1 MEDLNV
7 SLESHLLNTLKPVLP
22 VLDTSLRHRLA
33 SCINSTDART
43 IPYTL
48 LLDVS
53 KWTRSNPT
61 ALRASSLNPNDY
73 TMVALLA
80 GTTTSPERKFG
91 TYVPPKSED
100 VLAAERKRERKAI
113 TTIVN
118 GVFSVGGAGAAA
130 WIGSANTGWKYEWRV
145 LFSFFVAVV
154 VAISELVLFILWQS
168 RSSPGERK
176 KQQKYIRSKK
186 VEDVPPREI
195 ELEGVDTKGLRQ
207 RTRTVQDS

>member
-7 SLESHLLNTLKPVLP
+7 SLEPHLLNTLKPVLP
-22 VLDTSLRHRLA
+22 VLDTSLRRRLA
-33 SCINSTDART
+33 SYINSTDART

-80 GTTTSPERKFG
+80 GATTSPERKFG

-130 WIGSANTGWKYEWRV
+130 WIGSANTGWKYEWV
-145 LFSFFVAVV
+145 SVV
-154 VAISELVLFILWQS
+154 WSGRLCRMSLMTIAGVVFILRCSCCCNLRTCAIYSMAKSFITGRTQETTRIYS
-168 RSSPGERK
+168 FK
-176 KQQKYIRSKK
+176 
-186 VEDVPPREI
+186 
-195 ELEGVDTKGLRQ
+195 EG
-207 RTRTVQDS
+207 